1 MASLSNSSLA
11 VDCGTG
17 HPEPRL
23 RELHLDDFDSQ
34 TNAMQIAEIFVS
46 LQGEGL
52 LAGTPSTF
60 VRTSGCNL
68 RCVWCDTPYTSW
80 EPEGEP
86 MTVFQVL
93 DRVRVLPPRH
103 VVVTGGEPMLFPE
116 AAELCRVLRR
126 EGFHVTVET
135 AGTVL
140 PDVAERLVAEPL
152 ADLMSISPKLS
163 SSAPPTATP
172 SGWAGRHQAA
182 RRRDDVLK
190 VLMASSPYQLKFV
203 VDTPADLVEALQ
215 WLEDLRAAGCVID
228 PATVCMMPQGRSD
241 AELARVGAWLEPDC
255 RRRGFHFAP
264 RHHVA
269 WFGHTRGT

>member
-1 MASLSNSSLA
+1 
-11 VDCGTG
+11 
-17 HPEPRL
+17 
-23 RELHLDDFDSQ
+23 
-34 TNAMQIAEIFVS
+34 MQIAEIFAS

-80 EPEGEP
+80 EPEGES
-86 MTVFQVL
+86 MTVAEL
-93 DRVRVLPPRH
+93 IDRVRCLVPRH

-116 AAELCRVLRR
+116 AAEICRVLRR

-140 PDVAERLVAEPL
+140 PDVADRLVADPL
-152 ADLMSISPKLS
+152 ADLMSISPKLAS
-163 SSAPPTATP
+163 SGPPAETP
-172 SGWAGRHQAA
+172 GGWAGRHEAA

-203 VDTPADLVEALQ
+203 VDAPADLVEAVR
-215 WLEDLRAAGCVID
+215 WLDDLGLAMGKVD
-228 PATVCMMPQGRSD
+228 PGRVSFMPQGRSD
-241 AELARVGAWLEPDC
+241 AELARVAAWLEPEC
-255 RRRGFHFAP
+255 RRLGVHFAP

>member
-1 MASLSNSSLA
+1 
-11 VDCGTG
+11 
-17 HPEPRL
+17 
-23 RELHLDDFDSQ
+23 
-34 TNAMQIAEIFVS
+34 MQVAEIFAS

-60 VRTSGCNL
+60 IRTSGCNL

-80 EPEGEP
+80 EPEGES
-86 MTVFQVL
+86 MTVADVV
-93 DRVRVLPPRH
+93 DRVQSLTPRH
-103 VVVTGGEPMLFPE
+103 AVVTGGEPMLFPE

-126 EGFHVTVET
+126 QGFHVTVET

-140 PDVAERLVAEPL
+140 PDGADRFVAEPV
-152 ADLMSISPKLS
+152 ADLMSISPKLA
-163 SSAPPTATP
+163 SSAPPTDTP
-172 SGWAGRHQAA
+172 GGWAGRHEAS

-203 VDTPADLVEALQ
+203 IDTRSDLSEALR
-215 WLEDLRAAGCVID
+215 WLDDLGLAKGNVD
-228 PATVCMMPQGRSD
+228 PERVCFMPQGRSD
-241 AELARVGAWLEPDC
+241 AELTCVGAWLEPEC
-255 RRRGFHFAP
+255 HRLGVHFAP